1 MAKIRG
7 FSIAGMQLWF
17 YSNDHEP
24 PHFHA
29 RRKGEWEYR
38 VRFLESVNEMFE
50 LVSSMKKAQMSKA
63 DRKKLR
69 KMVETHR
76 MEILQEWEQKVN
88 RS

>member
-1 MAKIRG
+1 MAKIRC

-63 DRKKLR
+63 DREKLR

-76 MEILQEWEQKVN
+76 MEILQEWEQKVS